1 MSMHLVDLSHY
12 ADVNASSTSHPTDLR
27 LVKSA
32 RDCAIYSLHP
42 QQPSGHAFAALPE
55 IPEGELNAVVT
66 RIKAGFYSQ
75 AMVLSDIAHQLSSSL
90 RVAHR

>member
-1 MSMHLVDLSHY
+1 MHLVDLSHY
-12 ADVNASSTSHPTDLR
+12 ADVHVPSTSHTNDLR

-32 RDCAIYSLHP
+32 QDCIIFPLHRR
-42 QQPSGHAFAALPE
+42 QPSEHAFAALPE

-75 AMVLSDIAHQLSSSL
+75 AVVLSDIAHQLSASL
-90 RVAHR
+90 QVAHR